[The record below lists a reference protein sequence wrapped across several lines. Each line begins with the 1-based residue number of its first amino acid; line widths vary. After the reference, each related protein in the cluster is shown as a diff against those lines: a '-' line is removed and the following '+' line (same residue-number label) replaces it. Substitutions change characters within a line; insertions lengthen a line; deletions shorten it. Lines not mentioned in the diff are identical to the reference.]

1 MCARM
6 RPNRP
11 LGPSIFARW
20 TSRIAVFS
28 VVLLITAA
36 FLHRLFGLPTP
47 EALNLAYAA
56 FAGAAFSLLLAFAAI
71 IGIWRTGRP
80 GTSRV
85 VFGTLVS
92 LGLLLWPMMF
102 LPDFQQLPKINDVTT
117 DALTPPPFVT
127 LAKARG
133 PSANS
138 GEYPGQEFALLQAA
152 AYPDIKPIKINRSSE
167 EAFELVTDAVRRLE
181 MQVVHQE
188 APNLETGKSGVLE
201 VVDRTFILGFYD
213 DVVIRVTGD
222 ANDARIDVRS
232 ASRYGAHD
240 FGRNADRTRVI
251 LKEIITRL
259 ESVVPTR
266 KEKVAETTAKEK
278 TKVRKKRRRSR
289 RWRRRRRR

>member
-1 MCARM
+1 M
-6 RPNRP
+6 RPSRP

-20 TSRIAVFS
+20 TSRIAVFAA
-28 VVLLITAA
+28 VLLITAA

-47 EALNLAYAA
+47 EALNLAYVA
-56 FAGAAFSLLLAFAAI
+56 FAGAIFSLLLALAAT

-80 GTSRV
+80 GTPRV
-85 VFGTLVS
+85 VFGTLVG
-92 LGLLLWPMMF
+92 LGLLLWPMIF
-102 LPDFQQLPKINDVTT
+102 LPDFEQLPKINDVTT
-117 DALTPPPFVT
+117 DTVTPPLFIA

-138 GEYPGQEFALLQAA
+138 TDYPGESFALKQAV
-152 AYPDIKPIKINRSSE
+152 AYPDIRPIKINRSS
-167 EAFELVTDAVRRLE
+167 DAVRRLE
-181 MQVVHQE
+181 MKIVRQE
-188 APNLETGKSGVLE
+188 APNLETGKPGVME
-201 VVDRTFILGFYD
+201 VVDRTMILGFYD
-213 DVVIRVTGD
+213 DVAIRVTGD

-232 ASRYGAHD
+232 ASRYGTHD
-240 FGRNADRTRVI
+240 LGRNAERTRRI

-278 TKVRKKRRRSR
+278 PKVKKRRRRSR

>member
-1 MCARM
+1 M

-28 VVLLITAA
+28 AVLLITAA

-47 EALNLAYAA
+47 EALNLAYVA
-56 FAGAAFSLLLAFAAI
+56 FAGAIFSLLLALVAT

-80 GTSRV
+80 GVSRV
-85 VFGTLVS
+85 VFGTLVG
-92 LGLLLWPMMF
+92 LGLLLWPMIF
-102 LPDFQQLPKINDVTT
+102 LRDFEQLPKINDVTT
-117 DALTPPPFVT
+117 DTVTPPPFIE

-138 GEYPGQEFALLQAA
+138 TDYPGESFALKQAV
-152 AYPDIKPIKINRSSE
+152 AYPDIRPIKINRSSE
-167 EAFELVTDAVRRLE
+167 EAFELATDAVRRLD
-181 MQVVHQE
+181 MKIVRQE
-188 APNLETGKSGVLE
+188 APNLETGKPGVLE
-201 VVDRTFILGFYD
+201 VVDRTMILGFYD
-213 DVVIRVTGD
+213 DVAIRVTGD

-232 ASRYGAHD
+232 ASRYGTHD
-240 FGRNADRTRVI
+240 LGRNAERTRRI

-259 ESVVPTR
+259 ESVVPAR

-278 TKVRKKRRRSR
+278 PKVKKRRRRSR
-289 RWRRRRRR
+289 RSRRRRRR

>member
-1 MCARM
+1 M
-6 RPNRP
+6 RSNRP
-11 LGPSIFARW
+11 LGPSFFSRW

-28 VVLLITAA
+28 LVLLITAG

-47 EALNLAYAA
+47 EALNLAYVA
-56 FAGAAFSLLLAFAAI
+56 FAGAIFSLVLALVAT

-80 GTSRV
+80 GTSRI

-92 LGLLLWPMMF
+92 LGLLLWPMLF
-102 LPDFQQLPKINDVTT
+102 LPDYEQLPKINDVTT
-117 DALTPPPFVT
+117 DTVTPPPFVE

-138 GEYPGQEFALLQAA
+138 AEYPGESFALRQAA
-152 AYPDIKPIKINRSSE
+152 AYPDIRPIKVNRSSE
-167 EAFELVTDAVRRLE
+167 EAFELATDAVRRLE
-181 MQVVHQE
+181 MNVVRQE
-188 APNLETGKSGVLE
+188 APNLETDKPGVLE
-201 VVDRTFILGFYD
+201 VVDRTMILGFYD

-240 FGRNADRTRVI
+240 LGRNAERTRLI

-259 ESVVPTR
+259 ESVLPTR
-266 KEKVAETTAKEK
+266 KEKVAETSAKK
-278 TKVRKKRRRSR
+278 KPKVQKRRRRSR
-289 RWRRRRRR
+289 RSRRRRRR